1 LLRAYVWV
9 RLDVEVLTDLRLSDL
24 RFLKKAGKKYAEIHN
39 QILETH
45 DPHDLDSRHLPG
57 TDRHAD
63 HESELS
69 GRRRRDRRKAAVSM
83 RLRNITN
90 QFGSWHPDPFHFE
103 WRPVYMRRCPAL
115 VKEENERVNVEIL
128 VNFLTIQIGG
138 MLVISIFALAI

>member
-1 LLRAYVWV
+1 MINWNVTKEENDVIHKIAGRAKVMIMEN
-9 RLDVEVLTDLRLSDL
+9 D
-24 RFLKKAGKKYAEIHN
+24 
-39 QILETH
+39 
-45 DPHDLDSRHLPG
+45 
-57 TDRHAD
+57 
-63 HESELS
+63 SELS

-83 RLRNITN
+83 RLRNLTN

-103 WRPVYMRRCPAL
+103 WRPVYMRKCPAL